1 MTSRHKYA
9 NTRDYIQSQ
18 IPFIS
23 DPTVTYKH
31 LFNAMEDLYPRSTI
45 KGGYSILYHINK
57 TFLKVRIGSVK
68 VETFISNSQSNITF
82 AIHIHSGNYRSISYN
97 YTHELSG
104 FPIIEV
110 KIQRKVEDMI
120 SKSIHSYLK
129 ENSPFA
135 QGNEINPKLFTDISD
150 IYCVCGKRFE
160 KTKENDTDFDDNDK
174 FTMLRIHQIVEVR
187 RHLREDECITN
198 DNKFVY
204 HNLERRP

>member
-9 NTRDYIQSQ
+9 NTREYIQSQ

-23 DPTVTYKH
+23 DPSITYKH
-31 LFNAMEDLYPRSTI
+31 LFNAMKDLYPRSTI
-45 KGGYSILYHINK
+45 QGGYSVLYHIKK
-57 TFLKVRIGSVK
+57 TFLKVRIRNVK
-68 VETFISNSQSNITF
+68 IETFISNSQSNITF
-82 AIHIHSGNYRSISYN
+82 SIHIHSANYKSISYN
-97 YTHELSG
+97 YTHELSE

-120 SKSIHSYLK
+120 SRSVYSYLK
-129 ENSPFA
+129 EHSPFT
-135 QGNEINPKLFTDISD
+135 QGNEINSKLFTDISD

-160 KTKENDTDFDDNDK
+160 KRKENDTDFDNSDK

-198 DNKFVY
+198 DNKFVL
-204 HNLERRP
+204 HNLRIP